1 MNLEL
6 YIDNTRVDLFKDE
19 AITLTDT
26 QQNIRDIALVF
37 TPFSQQFNLPASSTN
52 NKIFKHYYNN
62 DIVNGYDA
70 RFRVDAIIKLDGAD
84 FKVGKIRLDSVSMK
98 DNKAHAYKVVFFGNT
113 SSLKDIFGDETLS
126 ALNPLNAYDMLLNN
140 NDILNAFTDGLQ
152 SSGQKAT
159 NVANRNV
166 TLPLISLVN
175 AYYYDSTSTSS
186 TNDNLYNV
194 GFASGVIPLN
204 KQLKPAIKCKR
215 IIEAIETQYNI
226 DFSTEFF
233 SSELFDE
240 LYLWLHREKVKPPQA
255 VSATPSVGSFGIDF
269 ATRSK
274 KLTFADFTYVGGSG
288 DVLTNNK
295 LVVNKGES
303 YSLRLVLDP
312 SITNNTGEIIVRDK
326 ITNELLFYR
335 ENVPFDSSSN
345 LSVPLL
351 DLTSGNLDQRTYDIE
366 FRINCQVGVTFAPL
380 LFSLVITKD
389 ATTIHNYGILS
400 SYSLGQNLF
409 IQDYIPNMKVLDFIT
424 TLFKM
429 FNLTAYTKRGES
441 KIYVQTFDDF
451 MSAGNT
457 HDISKYIVIDKNT
470 IDRPIPYSRINFNYS
485 PSVTQTS
492 LRYLNQ
498 FSQQFGNLNYS
509 APDKYDGQGY
519 DVQVDGQRSVLV
531 NIIDENDDTTGL
543 VYGAWLD
550 FDNEMALGSP
560 YMFFNQLV
568 DSSAYPVTSSQYD
581 TYNAPSNN
589 VRLNSLGISSHSL
602 NFGAEFNA
610 YTGNVNE
617 NSLFSRFYSQYI
629 VKLFEEQARVVKFTA
644 QLPSSIV
651 LNYELNDVFIVNG
664 QEYFINSIRI
674 NLLTNKSEL
683 ELITKQSDYT
693 PSVLTV

>member
-6 YIDNTRVDLFKDE
+6 YIDNVRVDLFKDE
-19 AITLTDT
+19 AITITDT

-62 DIVNGYDA
+62 DIINGYDA

-84 FKVGKIRLDSVSMK
+84 YKVGKIRLDSVSMK
-98 DNKAHAYKVVFFGNT
+98 NNKAHAYKVVFFGNT
-113 SSLKDIFGDETLS
+113 STLKDIFGDETLS
-126 ALNPLNAYDMLLNN
+126 ALNPLNAYDMVLNN
-140 NDILNAFTDGLQ
+140 NDVLDAFTDGLQ
-152 SSGQKAT
+152 SSGLKAT
-159 NVANRNV
+159 LTSNRNV

-175 AYYYDSTSTSS
+175 NYYYDSTGFALPS
-186 TNDNLYNV
+186 NLYNV
-194 GFASGVIPLN
+194 GFASGNIPLN

-240 LYLWLHREKVKPPQA
+240 LYLWLHREKVKPP
-255 VSATPSVGSFGIDF
+255 STGLTIGSYGIDYV
-269 ATRSK
+269 TRSK
-274 KLTFADFTYVGGSG
+274 KLTFADFTFTSG
-288 DVLTNNK
+288 VDFLTNNQ
-295 LVVNKGES
+295 LVVSDEYN
-303 YSLRLVLDP
+303 YSIRLVLD
-312 SITNNTGEIIVRDK
+312 TDADRDLEIISRDK
-326 ITNELLFYR
+326 LTNELLDYQTRMTPSTNF
-335 ENVPFDSSSN
+335 NVT
-345 LSVPLL
+345 LR
-351 DLTSGNLDQRTYDIE
+351 NLDSGTLSSRTYDIE
-366 FRINCQVGVTFAPL
+366 FRLNSNIGASFDAETVRITRTLKDGTGATVGDYSYNA
-380 LFSLVITKD
+380 FSL
-389 ATTIHNYGILS
+389 A
-400 SYSLGQNLF
+400 QNVF
-409 IQDYIPNMKVLDFIT
+409 IQDYIPNMKVLDFMT

-441 KIYVQTFDDF
+441 EIYVQTFDDF

-457 HDISKYIVIDKNT
+457 HDISKYIVVDKNT

-485 PSVTQTS
+485 PPVTLTS
-492 LRYLNQ
+492 LKYLNQ

-509 APDKYDGQGY
+509 APDKYDGQNY
-519 DVQVDGQRSVLV
+519 DLKVDGQRSVLV

-543 VYGAWLD
+543 VYGAWID
-550 FDNEMALGSP
+550 QDGNIALGSP

-568 DSSAYPVTSSQYD
+568 DSSEYPVTSAQYD
-581 TYNAPSNN
+581 TYNAPSN
-589 VRLNSLGISSHSL
+589 STETSSHSL
-602 NFGAEFNA
+602 NFGIEYNE
-610 YTGNVNE
+610 YTGNLNE

-664 QEYFINSIRI
+664 QEYFINSISI
-674 NLLTNKSEL
+674 NLLTNKTEL

>member
-126 ALNPLNAYDMLLNN
+126 ALNPLNAYDIKYNN
-140 NDILNAFTDGLQ
+140 SDVLNAFKDGLQ
-152 SSGQKAT
+152 ISGLKAT
-159 NVANRNV
+159 STANRNI
-166 TLPLISLVN
+166 TLPLITLQN
-175 AYYYDSTSTSS
+175 YYSYDSTNTI
-186 TNDNLYNV
+186 TTPNLHN
-194 GFASGVIPLN
+194 INWNLL
-204 KQLKPAIKCKR
+204 QRELKPAIKCKR
-215 IIEAIETQYNI
+215 IIEAIQTQYNI
-226 DFSTEFF
+226 EFNMADETGITSF
-233 SSELFDE
+233 FDSDVFDE
-240 LYLWLHREKVKPPQA
+240 LYLWLHREK
-255 VSATPSVGSFGIDF
+255 TPITNPETTTPLFGIDLQQ
-269 ATRSK
+269 RSR
-274 KLTFADFTYVGGSG
+274 KLTFSDFTFVSGTDFLSGG
-288 DVLTNNK
+288 N
-295 LVVNKGES
+295 LVVSDEYN
-303 YSLRLVLDP
+303 YSIRLVLD
-312 SITNNTGEIIVRDK
+312 SNAGVELEIISIDK
-326 ITNELLFYR
+326 LTNELLDYQTR
-335 ENVPFDSSSN
+335 ITPASNYNVTLRDLNSGTLSS
-345 LSVPLL
+345 
-351 DLTSGNLDQRTYDIE
+351 RTYDIE
-366 FRINCQVGVTFAPL
+366 FRFNTPTVGVFDAET
-380 LFSLVITKD
+380 VRITRTLKD
-389 ATTIHNYGILS
+389 GTGATIGDY
-400 SYSLGQNLF
+400 SYNAFNLEQNIF
-409 IQDYIPNMKVLDFIT
+409 IQDYIPNMKVLDFLT

-429 FNLTAYTKRGES
+429 FNLTAYTKRGSS
-441 KIYVQTFDDF
+441 KIYVETFDDF
-451 MSAGNT
+451 MSTGNT
-457 HDISKYIVIDKNT
+457 HDISKYIVVDKNT

-509 APDKYDGQGY
+509 APEKYDGQSY
-519 DVQVDGQRSVLV
+519 DIQVDGQRSQLI
-531 NIIDENDDTTGL
+531 NIIDENDDLTGI
-543 VYGAWLD
+543 VYGWWVDA
-550 FDNEMALGSP
+550 ESKTTLGSP
-560 YMFFNQLV
+560 YMFFNDLIDV
-568 DSSAYPVTSSQYD
+568 ADYPVTSQVIEE
-581 TYNAPSNN
+581 YNAPSNVSPDRN
-589 VRLNSLGISSHSL
+589 HTL
-602 NFGAEFNA
+602 NFGIEYNE

-617 NSLFSRFYSQYI
+617 NSLFNRFYSQYI

-664 QEYFINSIRI
+664 QEYFINSIRT

-693 PSVLTV
+693 PSVLT

>member
-126 ALNPLNAYDMLLNN
+126 ALNPLSAYDISFDAST
-140 NDILNAFTDGLQ
+140 NDFRNAFTDGLQ
-152 SSGQKAT
+152 SAGVVAT
-159 NVANRNV
+159 NKSNRNLV
-166 TLPLISLVN
+166 VPLITLEN
-175 AYYYDSTSTSS
+175 YYSYDSTNTI
-186 TNDNLYNV
+186 TTPNLNNV
-194 GFASGVIPLN
+194 NFFTEL
-204 KQLKPAIKCKR
+204 QTELKPAIKCKR
-215 IIEAIETQYNI
+215 IIEAIQTQYNI
-226 DFSTEFF
+226 EFNMADETGITSF
-233 SSELFDE
+233 FNSDVFDD
-240 LYLWLHREKVKPPQA
+240 LYLWMHREKSPITAPETVPP
-255 VSATPSVGSFGIDF
+255 TFGVN
-269 ATRSK
+269 TLQKNK
-274 KLTFADFTYVGGSG
+274 KITFADFTYDSGTNYLSGG
-288 DVLTNNK
+288 D
-295 LVVNKGES
+295 LVISDE
-303 YSLRLVLDP
+303 YLYTIR
-312 SITNNTGEIIVRDK
+312 ITFQTSADRELEIITIDK
-326 ITNELLFYR
+326 PTNELLDYQTKITNANNFNITLR
-335 ENVPFDSSSN
+335 DLSSGT
-345 LSVPLL
+345 LS
-351 DLTSGNLDQRTYDIE
+351 SRTYDLQ
-366 FRINCQVGVTFAPL
+366 FRINATTNLGTLFQAKPTGIFITRKLRSDGSTVDTGTFGYSA
-380 LFSLVITKD
+380 FSLQSNIYV
-389 ATTIHNYGILS
+389 
-400 SYSLGQNLF
+400 
-409 IQDYIPNMKVLDFIT
+409 QDYLPKMKVIDYLT

-429 FNLTAYTKRGES
+429 FNLTAYTKRGSS
-441 KIYVQTFDDF
+441 KIYVETFDDF
-451 MSAGNT
+451 MSTGNT
-457 HDISKYIVIDKNT
+457 HDISKYIVVDSNT
-470 IDRPIPYSRINFNYS
+470 IDRPVPYSRINFNYS

-509 APDKYDGQGY
+509 APEKYDGQSY
-519 DVQVDGQRSVLV
+519 DIQVDGQRSQLI
-531 NIIDENDDTTGL
+531 NIIDENGDFTGI
-543 VYGAWLD
+543 VYGWWVDA
-550 FDNEMALGSP
+550 ESKTTLGSP
-560 YMFFNQLV
+560 YMFFNDLI
-568 DSSAYPVTSSQYD
+568 DIAEYPITLSEFDQ
-581 TYNAPSNN
+581 YNAPSNVSPDRN
-589 VRLNSLGISSHSL
+589 HTL
-602 NFGAEFNA
+602 NFGIEYNE

-617 NSLFSRFYSQYI
+617 NSLFNRFYSQYI

-664 QEYFINSIRI
+664 QEYFINSIRT

-693 PSVLTV
+693 PSVLT